1 MKRKMTVAL
10 DAMGGDNAPHEIC
23 KGAIDACGAFS
34 DLEVVLTGDEERI
47 RPHLEA
53 APADVRARLGV
64 VHAPEIIEMDEQPAV
79 AIRRKRSSSLR
90 VAMEMVRSGE
100 AQGCVSAGN
109 TGAIVAGGV
118 LVVGRLAGIDRPAL
132 GAPLPTVER
141 CTFLLDV
148 GANVRCKPENL
159 YQFAL
164 MGSVYSRKILGVQN
178 PEVALLSNGT
188 EEIKGDESVAGAR
201 ALITGS
207 SLNFKGYVEGDDIAW
222 GHADVVVCDGFMGN
236 VILKFGEGLMYGAK
250 SIIGQEMGRRI
261 LPKLGMLFMVPMVK
275 ALWAR
280 FNYERYGGT
289 PLLGVKGTVI
299 KAHGRSRAPA
309 VLGALSAARNFIA
322 GDGVEQ
328 IREELGKELH

>member
-1 MKRKMTVAL
+1 MKKMTVAL

-23 KGAIDACGAFS
+23 KGAIDACKAFP

-53 APADVRARLGV
+53 APVDVRARLGV

-90 VAMEMVRSGE
+90 VAMEMVRGGE

-132 GAPLPTVER
+132 GAPLPTIER

-201 ALITGS
+201 ALIAES
-207 SLNFKGYVEGDDIAW
+207 PLNFKGYVEGDDIAW

-261 LPKLGMLFMVPMVK
+261 LPKLGMLFMVPMIK

-280 FNYERYGGT
+280 FNYEKYGGT

>member
-1 MKRKMTVAL
+1 
-10 DAMGGDNAPHEIC
+10 MGGDNAPHEIC

>member
-1 MKRKMTVAL
+1 
-10 DAMGGDNAPHEIC
+10 MGGDNAPHEIC

-53 APADVRARLGV
+53 ASSEVRARLGV